1 MQRSKIIVTSRS
13 PLPSCWVDPRVEFVA
28 IDFLKPVETIVNQIK
43 TLCKDVTHAYFT
55 SYVHSV
61 DFSILAE
68 KNCPLFRNFLEAVD
82 SVCPKLE
89 RVCLQTGGKVSFINP
104 IERNGTV
111 LTSYSTME

>member
-1 MQRSKIIVTSRS
+1 M
-13 PLPSCWVDPRVEFVA
+13 EFVA